1 MEILIVGLGAIGHS
15 MVSSITNKEVKVDTV
30 TTNGDT
36 VKSIENNLGNSFKI
50 RNNYT
55 YENLPKYDYDFII
68 ITLPYRQKISR
79 IYQIEDKISP
89 KSTIVITPANQ
100 CVFYY
105 LPKKIQEQNN
115 FILLERVPQIS
126 RVNEKNKSVNV
137 LGTRT
142 DLRYA
147 TKGNVNIE
155 EFINIYSYLKDMVR
169 LPHIDDI
176 SLISSNATIH
186 TVRLYNLFK
195 DNNNFDKDIAFYKDW
210 TLEDAELFIMVENEI
225 IDIANQ
231 KAILENRKNNVY
243 DMYTHF
249 KIDPITKENVK
260 DKISNNPSLNKIIF
274 KVKDKNDLIENRY
287 FYDDILIGIYSFIQL
302 GKKLN
307 VKTTNL
313 EMIYNWALTLSNP
326 ADEIKQL
333 NI

>member
-30 TTNGDT
+30 TTNGDI
-36 VKSIENNLGNSFKI
+36 VKSIENNLGNSFEI

-55 YENLPKYDYDFII
+55 YENLLKYDYDFII

-210 TLEDAELFIMVENEI
+210 TLEDAELFIRVENEI
-225 IDIANQ
+225 IDIAHQ
-231 KAILENRKNNVY
+231 KSILENRKNNVY

>member
-15 MVSSITNKEVKVDTV
+15 MVSSITNKDVKVDTV
-30 TTNGDT
+30 TTNGEK
-36 VKSIENNLGNSFKI
+36 VEKIENNLRDSFAI

-55 YENLPKYDYDFII
+55 YENLPKYDYDFVIF
-68 ITLPYRQKISR
+68 TLPYRQKISR
-79 IYQIEDKISP
+79 MFQLKDKISS

-100 CVFYY
+100 CVYYY
-105 LPKKIQEQNN
+105 LPKKIQEENN

-126 RVNEKNKSVNV
+126 RVIQKNKSVNI

-147 TKGNVNIE
+147 TKGNVNIKN
-155 EFINIYSYLKDMVR
+155 FINIYSYLKDMVK

-186 TVRLYNLFK
+186 TVRLFNLFK
-195 DNNNFDKDIAFYKDW
+195 DKKNFGKDIAFYKDW
-210 TLEDAELFIMVENEI
+210 TLEDAELFIKVEDEI
-225 IDIANQ
+225 INIAKQ
-231 KAILENRKNNVY
+231 KAKLENRENNVY

-287 FYDDILIGIYSFIQL
+287 FYDDILIGIYSFIKLSNKL
-302 GKKLN
+302 GLKSP
-307 VKTTNL
+307 NL
-313 EMIYNWALTLSNP
+313 EMIYNWALTFSQEAEEVN
-326 ADEIKQL
+326 KL